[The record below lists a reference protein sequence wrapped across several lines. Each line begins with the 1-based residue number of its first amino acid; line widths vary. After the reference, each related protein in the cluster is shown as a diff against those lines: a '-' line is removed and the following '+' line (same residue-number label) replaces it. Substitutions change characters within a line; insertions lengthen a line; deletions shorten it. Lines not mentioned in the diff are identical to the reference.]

1 MLSEELKNEL
11 KAKLEEEKSRLQKEL
26 GNFANPTD
34 NPENFETKFEDFGRD
49 EDETASEV
57 EKYTDD
63 LALENNLESQLKEV
77 DDALERMAGG
87 KYGICE
93 NCGEEIDVERLK
105 AYPAAKICIKCKK

>member
-1 MLSEELKNEL
+1 MISEELKNEL
-11 KAKLEEEKSRLQKEL
+11 KAKLEGEKERLVKEL
-26 GNFANPTD
+26 ENFAAPTD

-63 LALENNLESQLKEV
+63 LALENNLEAQLKEV
-77 DDALERMAGG
+77 DSALEKIASG

-105 AYPAAKICIKCKK
+105 AYPAARVCVKCK